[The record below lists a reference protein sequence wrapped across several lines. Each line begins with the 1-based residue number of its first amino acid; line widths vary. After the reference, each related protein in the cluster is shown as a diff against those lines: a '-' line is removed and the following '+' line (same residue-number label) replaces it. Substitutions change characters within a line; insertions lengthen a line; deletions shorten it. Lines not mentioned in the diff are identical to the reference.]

1 MTRIYIDTE
10 FSDFTETQ
18 LISFAAVAED
28 GQEFYVELDPL
39 PPSVS
44 DFVLSHVLPFLEG
57 GLRQIQRD
65 KFKERFAAWVS
76 QFNDP
81 ILISDSGW
89 DLSMV
94 RSGFGLAPTH
104 EVGILNY
111 FDLRLTLV
119 VIPDLSEEAEELFTE
134 TLMQYFVTDPRQH
147 HALVDARALRVAIEK
162 VEATLGF
169 GMN

>member
-57 GLRQIQRD
+57 GFRQIQRD

-76 QFNDP
+76 QP
-81 ILISDSGW
+81 
-89 DLSMV
+89 
-94 RSGFGLAPTH
+94 LA
-104 EVGILNY
+104 
-111 FDLRLTLV
+111 
-119 VIPDLSEEAEELFTE
+119 S
-134 TLMQYFVTDPRQH
+134 Q
-147 HALVDARALRVAIEK
+147 
-162 VEATLGF
+162 
-169 GMN
+169 